1 MLHRRRRGGTTSEQ
15 SAHDGALPAAG
26 LGFLLARG
34 GGRAIRAFNRALQPF
49 GLRSRHY
56 MVLLVA
62 AEAGGRSQR
71 DLGATLDVDPSVVVS
86 LVDDLERQ
94 GLVRR
99 ETLPADRRTRH
110 VTATP
115 AGADLLERL
124 RVLSH
129 RVDDELTAGLDGEER
144 GTLLALLRRITRD

>member
-1 MLHRRRRGGTTSEQ
+1 VTTSDQEV
-15 SAHDGALPAAG
+15 GAAPPDAGPDVLADAG

-62 AEAGGRSQR
+62 ADRGGCSQR
-71 DLGATLDVDPSVVVS
+71 DLGAAIDVDPSAVVS
-86 LVDDLERQ
+86 LVDDLERG

-99 ETLPADRRTRH
+99 DSRPPDRRTRL

-115 AGADLLERL
+115 DGLALLDRL
-124 RVLSH
+124 RVLSQ
-129 RVDDELTAGLDGEER
+129 RVDEELTAGLRPDER
-144 GTLLALLRRITRD
+144 AALLSLLRRVSPG